1 MKISGSTAA
10 FEAEISDRDFTRLAK
25 SVYEHCG
32 ITMGENKR
40 ELAQSRLAKRLRLK
54 GFSTYS
60 DYLDEVLSQPDS
72 DEFGD
77 MIDALS
83 TNLTSFFR
91 ENDHFEYLAD
101 THLPSVVKN
110 RTQDAS
116 KRIRGWSAGCSSGEE
131 PYTLSIVL
139 NETLPKLGAAR
150 GWDVKLLATDI
161 STRVLKKARA
171 GVYDMERVKTIS
183 PQLRGKYFEPRT
195 RDGDPHLAVS
205 PQLRSMIVFN
215 HLNLMESWPF
225 KGPFDFI
232 FCRNVMIYFDKE
244 TQEKLVER
252 YYQILAP
259 GGILFTGHSESLT
272 GVKHRFG
279 FVKPT
284 IYQKP

>member
-1 MKISGSTAA
+1 MAQTTTAQQ
-10 FEAEISDRDFTRLAK
+10 EQDIGDRDFRRLATA
-25 SVYEHCG
+25 VYDHCG

-40 ELAQSRLAKRLRLK
+40 DLARSRLAKRLRVT
-54 GFSTYS
+54 GCETYG
-60 DYLDEVLSQPDS
+60 DYLDRVLSDPGS
-72 DEFGD
+72 DEFGE
-77 MIDALS
+77 MIDVLS

-91 ENDHFEYLAD
+91 ENDHFEYLAQ

-110 RTQDAS
+110 RTKDGT

-139 NETLPKLGAAR
+139 RETLPGLGADR

-161 STRVLKKARA
+161 STRVLNKAQA
-171 GVYDMERVKTIS
+171 GVYDLERVKTVS
-183 PQLRGKYFEPRT
+183 SALKAKYFEPRV
-195 RDGDPHLAVS
+195 RDGEKYLAVS
-205 PQLRSMIVFN
+205 STLRSMIVFN
-215 HLNLMESWPF
+215 HLNLMQQWPF
-225 KGPFDFI
+225 SGPFDFI
-232 FCRNVMIYFDKE
+232 FCRNVMIYFDKQ

-252 YYQILAP
+252 YFQILAP

-284 IYQKP
+284 IYQKQ